1 MVMELIAVDDFDS
14 TELGSKTNKR
24 AAPAKKTTKK
34 KLTTKKK
41 KTARRKA

>member
-34 KLTTKKK
+34 KLTKKK